1 MAIFPALQKLTH
13 MMSFFSF
20 IFLFLQDKKDIYL
33 LKLVNT
39 FPFSAF
45 HLLRKEDIISL
56 QIYLALSFSRTRTIK
71 NYSIFLIFTNRKD
84 QDTNKI
90 FALFENFNLSIRI
103 IGLSTQGVQV
113 NDLQKTANWQS
124 KVLYPRTQF
133 LSSSNSE
140 RVFFWDTL
148 YVAVFRSCP
157 RPTLTKKTVMAMILK
172 TTKMMMMMT

>member
-33 LKLVNT
+33 LKLVDT

-103 IGLSTQGVQV
+103 IGLST
-113 NDLQKTANWQS
+113 
-124 KVLYPRTQF
+124 
-133 LSSSNSE
+133 
-140 RVFFWDTL
+140 
-148 YVAVFRSCP
+148 
-157 RPTLTKKTVMAMILK
+157 
-172 TTKMMMMMT
+172 